1 MAVRKRCDEQGCE
14 RAPRCDHP
22 WWLDFKYK
30 KKRHRM
36 LLLGFSA
43 PRMKPDEEPP
53 KTKAEAEEWDIK
65 FKAWVIAGCP
75 VLETA
80 FEPSESETTIATAM
94 DDYTRKYAAT
104 ELASGAADLSVF
116 AHLQDVKDNPL
127 TDLYARSIVRALR
140 DDLAET
146 IKKSTV
152 NTYLKRMRHFLNW
165 CRVEYGLAVPLPF
178 YHKLSNPQ
186 GVKLFSA
193 SETPG
198 RSRRI
203 SQTEEAAIRMA
214 LETFPDGDLMGGR
227 IDAALDGCMRVGEML
242 KIHRDDILWKEEK
255 LRGKLMIRLRPGNTK
270 GKKARLIPVL
280 TKRFRAFLEARRF
293 ARFPFGT
300 REGDEL
306 KGLQRQWDNL
316 LEAAGLETWVYTKR
330 EDGEFRPEKT
340 KDADLNWHDW
350 RHEGAS
356 RLHEAGM
363 PVTKIQKLL
372 GHAKLQQTMTY
383 LNITEDEFVDAMAKA
398 VEAMNL

>member
-1 MAVRKRCDEQGCE
+1 
-14 RAPRCDHP
+14 
-22 WWLDFKYK
+22 
-30 KKRHRM
+30 M
-36 LLLGFSA
+36 LLMEFAA
-43 PRMKPDEEPP
+43 PRMKQGDEPP
-53 KTKAEAEEWDIK
+53 TTREEAKVWEVR
-65 FKAWVIAGCP
+65 FKVWVIAGCP
-75 VLETA
+75 ELGNT
-80 FEPSESETTIATAM
+80 PKPSETTIATAM

-116 AHLQDVKDNPL
+116 AHLQDIRDNPL
-127 TDLYARSIVRALR
+127 TDLFSRSIVRALR
-140 DDLAET
+140 DDLVET

-152 NTYLKRMRHFLNW
+152 NTYLKRLRHFLNW
-165 CRVEYGLAVPLPF
+165 CLVEYGLTARLPF

-186 GVKLFSA
+186 GIKLFSA

-203 SQTEEAAIRMA
+203 SEPEEAAIRMA
-214 LETFPDGDLMGGR
+214 LEMFPDGDLMRGR

-242 KIHRDDILWKEEK
+242 KIQRDDILWKEEK
-255 LRGKLMIRLRPGNTK
+255 HRGKLMIRLSAGNTK

-306 KGLQRQWDNL
+306 KGMQRQWDNL
-316 LEAAGLETWVYTKR
+316 LEAAGLETWAYTKR
-330 EDGEFRPEKT
+330 EDGEYRPEKT
-340 KDADLNWHDW
+340 MDADLNWHDW
-350 RHEGAS
+350 RHEGAT
-356 RLHEAGM
+356 RLYLAGM
-363 PVTKIQKLL
+363 WPMKIQKLL

-383 LNITEDEFVDAMAKA
+383 LNITEDEFADAMAKA